1 MKKVLMIAYAF
12 PPMGGSAVQR
22 TLKFAKYLPQFG
34 WEPVILTVNK
44 PAKEEYDP
52 SFLEELHKGIRIY
65 RTPCPE
71 LSGLFMYIRKRF
83 FGNVDSM
90 ENYNKDSTRIAS
102 TLKRH
107 LAYYANSFVK
117 TWLSIPDDKI
127 GWLPFALVK
136 ALDVI
141 RKERIDVIYSTS
153 NPYTDHLIWYVLKK
167 IAGKP
172 GVVDF
177 RDPWTQWAYY
187 YHDLN
192 YSHSRTRLLLDEYF
206 ERNILR
212 LADKVISA
220 TEPISE
226 GLASRCNF
234 IDKTKFVTITNGFDP
249 DDFKG
254 VGDVKT
260 LDKFTI
266 VYTGSLRGLRTLRPF
281 LVALRELLNE
291 HEALKTDI
299 SVIIIGYIG
308 VGYEYLINE
317 LGLVDIVQLRGY
329 MGHKECIRYLLS
341 ASVLLMI
348 LSGNE
353 QEKVILPAKLFEY
366 MASRKPILTLAP
378 DGILS
383 EWIKSMELGIVTGP
397 EDINGIK
404 SGIWT
409 LYQRYKQ
416 NNLNVTDNHIIS
428 QFERPALTKKL
439 AGILDEVLE
448 QYNGNKRGRL

>member
-1 MKKVLMIAYAF
+1 MIAYFF

-44 PAKEEYDP
+44 STQEEYDP
-52 SFLEELHKGIRIY
+52 SFLDELPKGIRIY

-71 LSGLFMYIRKRF
+71 LSGLFMYLRKRF

-90 ENYNKDSTRIAS
+90 KNYNKDSTCITS
-102 TLKRH
+102 TLARH
-107 LAYYANSFVK
+107 FISYATSFIK

-127 GWLPFALVK
+127 GWLPFAVAK

-141 RKERIDVIYSTS
+141 RKERIDVLYSTS
-153 NPYTDHLIWYVLKK
+153 NPYTDHLIWYLLKK
-167 IAGKP
+167 ITGKP

-192 YSHSRTRLLLDEYF
+192 YSHSRTRLSLDAYF
-206 ERNILR
+206 ERNVLR

-220 TEPISE
+220 TEPICE
-226 GLASRCNF
+226 GLASKCNF

-249 DDFKG
+249 DDFKD
-254 VGDVKT
+254 VNDVKMP
-260 LDKFTI
+260 DKFTI
-266 VYTGSLRGLRTLRPF
+266 VYTGSLRGLRTLRYF
-281 LVALRELLNE
+281 LAAVRELVNE
-291 HEALKTDI
+291 HDALKTDI
-299 SVIIIGYIG
+299 SIIIIGYTG
-308 VGYEYLINE
+308 VGYEYLVDE
-317 LGLVDIVQLRGY
+317 MGLADIVQLRGY
-329 MGHKECIRYLLS
+329 MVHKECIRYLLS
-341 ASVLLMI
+341 ASVLLLI

-366 MASRKPILTLAP
+366 MASRKPILALVP

-383 EWIKSMELGIVTGP
+383 EWIKSMELGIVTDP
-397 EDINGIK
+397 EDINEIK
-404 SGIWT
+404 NSIWY
-409 LYQRYKQ
+409 LYRRYKQ
-416 NNLNVTDNHIIS
+416 NALNIVNNHRIS
-428 QFERPALTKKL
+428 QFERSVLTRRL
-439 AGILDEVLE
+439 ADIFDEVLE
-448 QYNGNKRGRL
+448 QYNWKCTSL